1 MSSTYET
8 GQFHENPVMVP
19 EHRAEDAYARIETLD
34 RQKFHRENPEPL
46 ERFEDTFADELTRPA
61 FTYTEPVT
69 GEEAEPQYAY
79 NVYCFNRDN
88 LDSESSES
96 NVLVFTHALGSSP
109 TTEQGKRILQP
120 IVEGHP
126 KTLVVAIG
134 CEGTQDAAVDEN
146 WLQTADLE
154 TLAQIRMDCIED
166 VIETTKATH
175 NLPEK
180 ATLSLAGQSYG
191 GLMAYRIAQIAQE
204 RRGAGYVKNLA
215 LLAAPM
221 ERQGM
226 ARLLGGAIQEIAGNI
241 KKRHFKELAEVALQ
255 ATDIIP
261 LNYRCLPVFHRI
273 TSLIADSDIDI
284 SSIHP
289 DTNITLCTGKEDVL
303 SRLDIQGCSLPNVR
317 AVETT
322 FGGRGDGHSSMLLDP
337 KFCGDIIK
345 IALQQDPKLPSVA

>member
-8 GQFHENPVMVP
+8 GQFHESPVMVP
-19 EHRAEDAYARIETLD
+19 EHRTEDGYARIETLD
-34 RQKFHRENPEPL
+34 RQKFHQENPEPL
-46 ERFEDTFADELTRPA
+46 ERFENTFADELTRPA

-69 GEEAEPQYAY
+69 EKESEPKYAY
-79 NVYCFNRDN
+79 KVYCFNRDN
-88 LDSESSES
+88 LGPES

-109 TTEQGKRILQP
+109 TTGQGKRILQP
-120 IVEGHP
+120 IVEDHP

-134 CEGTQDAAVDEN
+134 CEGTQDVAVDES

-166 VIETTKATH
+166 VIETAKAAH
-175 NLPEK
+175 DLPEK

-191 GLMAYRIAQIAQE
+191 GLMAYRITQIAQE
-204 RRGAGYVKNLA
+204 RRGAGYVENLA

-226 ARLLGGAIQEIAGNI
+226 ARLLGGAIRQEIAGNI
-241 KKRHFKELAEVALQ
+241 KKGYFKELAEVALH
-255 ATDIIP
+255 ASDIIP
-261 LNYRCLPVFHRI
+261 FNYRRLPIFHRI
-273 TSLIADSDIDI
+273 TSLIADSNMDI

-303 SRLDIQGCSLPNVR
+303 SRLDIQGCNLPNVR

-345 IALQQDPKLPSVA
+345 TALQQDPKLPSVA